1 LISLIKRQVKDLAA
15 ELGRVDWPT
24 KDKVKNATLAV
35 VVVSILVGAYLWGA
49 DVFFSWVTKHLLPRS

>member
-24 KDKVKNATLAV
+24 KDKVKSATISV
-35 VVVSILVGAYLWGA
+35 VVVSLLVGVYLWGA
-49 DVFFSWVTKHLLPRS
+49 DVFFSWITKYLLPRP